1 MKWHSSPLPSTRVC
15 SSSPGYCFGNGPE
28 YYLLCTTV
36 SPVLLAPLQ
45 CTAGDG
51 PRRNTRSAFVDS
63 VCNDSLNANIWWFWD
78 FYYHV
83 ETLRSLM
90 TQWTTRW
97 QQRSTDCPFP
107 ALSSPSRG
115 CLFFEGSIPFQ
126 SWKIQAHSP
135 SRFLPPPWTSR
146 TGLSLYAFVPPVRRN
161 G

>member
-1 MKWHSSPLPSTRVC
+1 MAFQSPALHQSLLLFTRILFWQWTRVL
-15 SSSPGYCFGNGPE
+15 SSLYYCIP
-28 YYLLCTTV
+28 CTT
-36 SPVLLAPLQ
+36 SPTPVHS
-45 CTAGDG
+45 
-51 PRRNTRSAFVDS
+51 RRNTRSAFVDS

-78 FYYHV
+78 FYYV

-107 ALSSPSRG
+107 ALSIPSRG

-146 TGLSLYAFVPPVRRN
+146 TGLSLYDFVPPVRRN